1 MESGK
6 HRKRNRDII
15 MTKKLET
22 RLDKVEKVLDLIQN
36 NHLKHLQKDMTLVK
50 GIMLLTAAGVL
61 GQLAIVVLRVF

>member
-22 RLDKVEKVLDLIQN
+22 RLDKVEKVLDII
-36 NHLKHLQKDMTLVK
+36 LKHLQKDLTLVK

>member
-1 MESGK
+1 VESGK

-22 RLDKVEKVLDLIQN
+22 RLDKVEKVLDIIQN
-36 NHLKHLQKDMTLVK
+36 NHLKHLQKDLTLVK

>member
-1 MESGK
+1 
-6 HRKRNRDII
+6 

>member
-1 MESGK
+1 
-6 HRKRNRDII
+6 

-22 RLDKVEKVLDLIQN
+22 RLDKVEKVLDIIQN
-36 NHLKHLQKDMTLVK
+36 NHLKHLQKDLTLVK

>member
-22 RLDKVEKVLDLIQN
+22 RLDKVEKVLDTIQN

>member
-22 RLDKVEKVLDLIQN
+22 RLDKVEKVLDIIQN
-36 NHLKHLQKDMTLVK
+36 NHLKHLQKDLTLVK

>member
-1 MESGK
+1 
-6 HRKRNRDII
+6 NRDII

-22 RLDKVEKVLDLIQN
+22 RLDKVEKVLDIIQN
-36 NHLKHLQKDMTLVK
+36 NHLKHLQKDLTLVK